1 MLTTHGALYG
11 DVPAEYGDEFEGP
24 RSILLVEDDPDL
36 REILA
41 MALERVGY
49 TVATAGNGWDA
60 LQFLYKGNRPALIIS
75 DLHMPVMSGWRFM
88 QHHDADPEIKDIPVV
103 MMSASGHKDPAWRA
117 DGVKDVE
124 MVAKPF
130 EFLDLLE
137 KIRPFVGP
145 IAMGSIN
152 LH

>member
-11 DVPAEYGDEFEGP
+11 DAPAEFERTFHGP
-24 RSILLVEDDPDL
+24 RSILLIEDEPDL

-49 TVATAGNGWDA
+49 TVATASNGWEA
-60 LQFLYKGNRPALIIS
+60 LQFLYSGNRPALVLS
-75 DLHMPVMSGWRFM
+75 DLHMPVMSGWRFIE
-88 QHHDADPEIKDIPVV
+88 HLHADPDLQEIPVV
-103 MMSASGHKDPAWRA
+103 VMSASGNKSPGSRNDLE
-117 DGVKDVE
+117 DIEV
-124 MVAKPF
+124 VAKPF
-130 EFLDLLE
+130 EFMDLLE

-145 IAMGSIN
+145 IHISSEL